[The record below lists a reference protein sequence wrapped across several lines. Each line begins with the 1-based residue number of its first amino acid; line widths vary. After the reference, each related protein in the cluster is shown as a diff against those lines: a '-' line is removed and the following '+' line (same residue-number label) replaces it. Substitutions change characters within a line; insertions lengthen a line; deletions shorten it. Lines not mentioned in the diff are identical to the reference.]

1 MQILLRSFGNLRR
14 IIGSELHLEMCEG
27 SLLRDLLLSLPG
39 HERLLDGLKIRDD
52 VYVLVN
58 GRSVTDIN
66 TALKDGDEIA
76 IVPAI
81 IGG

>member
-1 MQILLRSFGNLRR
+1 MRIRLRSFGALRR
-14 IIGSELHLEMCEG
+14 DLGGDLILEMDEG
-27 SLLRDLLLSLPG
+27 SLLRDALLSLRG
-39 HERLLDGLKIRDD
+39 HERLVDGLSIKDD

-58 GRSVTDIN
+58 GRSVSDIN
-66 TALKDGDEIA
+66 TALGDGDEIA

>member
-1 MQILLRSFGNLRR
+1 MRIRLRSFGTLRR
-14 IIGSELHLEMCEG
+14 DLGGDLILEMDEG
-27 SLLRDLLLSLPG
+27 SLLRDALLSLRR
-39 HERLLDGLKIRDD
+39 HERLVDGLRIKDD

-58 GRSVTDIN
+58 GRSVSDIN
-66 TALKDGDEIA
+66 TALRDGDEIA

>member
-1 MQILLRSFGNLRR
+1 MRSFGSLRR
-14 IIGSELHLEMCEG
+14 DLGRDLMLEIDEG
-27 SLLRDLLLSLPG
+27 SLLRDALLSLPR

-58 GRSVTDIN
+58 GRSVSDIS
-66 TALKDGDEIA
+66 TPLKDGDEIS

>member
-1 MQILLRSFGNLRR
+1 MRIRLRSFGTLRR
-14 IIGSELHLEMCEG
+14 DLGGDLILEMGEG
-27 SLLRDLLLSLPG
+27 SLLRDALLSLRG
-39 HERLLDGLKIRDD
+39 HERLLDGLRIKDD

-58 GRSVTDIN
+58 GRSVSDIN
-66 TALKDGDEIA
+66 TALRDGDEIA